1 MGLQIHMASK
11 PVIHLL
17 GDGILDNFSRL
28 TNPNQDLR
36 KDLLDLGFSV
46 NNCAIDDIRVA
57 DIIQGLIP
65 NETYTKSRSYP
76 YPVQKDGKM
85 YPMKSVLTAI
95 GVNKAFKP
103 VYSAGL
109 SAPSRDL
116 IPPNDNMIVISMG
129 GIDVQ
134 DKIRS
139 ILFGAESLIQ
149 AVVTPEFTRDFKRVL
164 DIARTNCNKIV
175 LVSIYLPFLGNGAAY
190 GVYTPF
196 AKPVMEKWHKFIHG
210 IAKEYNIPV
219 LDLSRTLNV
228 GDRTHYGTEDTRLS
242 NVSSHCVA
250 ACLSYIQ
257 SHYAGYKTYYAPN
270 CDISK
275 ITVE

>member
-1 MGLQIHMASK
+1 MATK

-28 TNPNQDLR
+28 PNPNQDLR
-36 KDLLDLGFSV
+36 KELIDLGFDV
-46 NNCAIDDIRVA
+46 NNCAIDDVRVV
-57 DIIQGLIP
+57 DIMQGLVP
-65 NETYTKSRSYP
+65 GEQYTKARSYK
-76 YPVQKDGKM
+76 YPTQKDGKM
-85 YPMKSVLTAI
+85 HPMKSVLAAI

-103 VYSAGL
+103 VYSGI

-116 IPPNDNMIVISMG
+116 TPLNDNMIVISMG
-129 GIDVQ
+129 GNDVQ

-139 ILFGAESLIQ
+139 ILFGVESFIQ
-149 AVVTPEFTRDFKRVL
+149 AVVTQEFTRNFKKVL
-164 DIARTNCNKIV
+164 DIAKTNCGKIV
-175 LVSIYLPFLGNGAAY
+175 LISIYLPYLGNGSSY
-190 GVYTPF
+190 GMYSPF
-196 AKPVMEKWHKFIHG
+196 ATKVMERWHKFIHG

-242 NVSSHCVA
+242 NVSSHCIA
-250 ACLSYIQ
+250 ACLSHIH
-257 SHYAGYKTYYAPN
+257 SHYTGYKTVFAPN

-275 ITVE
+275 ITIE